1 MGCQARNGIANT
13 RGHKCRTIWCWGEG
27 EGSYFTGVVFW
38 VVCFILL
45 SVSFYFSC
53 FLEITWKRKTSFDSS
68 AGTSHPLHMKRQQEE
83 PASQKEEPVPQRKA
97 VKYNQE
103 LTLLTLPTDILD
115 LIFQDLSRQDAINL
129 STLDHEHRN
138 VLKAIVFRGSVPAG
152 TI

>member
-1 MGCQARNGIANT
+1 
-13 RGHKCRTIWCWGEG
+13 
-27 EGSYFTGVVFW
+27 
-38 VVCFILL
+38 
-45 SVSFYFSC
+45 
-53 FLEITWKRKTSFDSS
+53 
-68 AGTSHPLHMKRQQEE
+68 MKRQQEE
-83 PASQKEEPVPQRKA
+83 PASQKEESVPQRKA

-138 VLKAIVFRGSVPAG
+138 VLKAIVFSRIVPAG